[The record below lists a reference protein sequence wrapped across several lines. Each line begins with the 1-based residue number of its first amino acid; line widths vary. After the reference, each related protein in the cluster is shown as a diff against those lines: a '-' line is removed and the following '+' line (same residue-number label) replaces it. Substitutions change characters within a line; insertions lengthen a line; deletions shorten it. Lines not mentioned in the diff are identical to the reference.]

1 MKRWGRRSA
10 RGAMIALV
18 VLALSGGGLRVSA
31 QDETPVAESN
41 VVPPHP
47 VAIHE
52 GTCLEPTAEPTYP
65 IGDAGERTD
74 DADETPTL
82 EDVRGTPSGLGVDV
96 AAATIDV
103 NLDDLLT
110 DDRPYILMVHESA
123 ETYDTYIACSE
134 IGGAVVDDSLLLGI
148 RPLNNS
154 EYTGVAVITADGDQT
169 EVTAY
174 LINLTGRLEA
184 TPVAEG

>member
-1 MKRWGRRSA
+1 MERRGRRSA
-10 RGAMIALV
+10 QGAMIVLV
-18 VLALSGGGLRVSA
+18 ILALSGGMRAVA
-31 QDETPVAESN
+31 QDETPVEEAN

-52 GTCLEPTAEPTYP
+52 GTCLEPTAEAAYT
-65 IGDAGERTD
+65 IGDAGPPTTD
-74 DADETPTL
+74 DDETPTL
-82 EDVRGTPSGLGVDV
+82 DDVRGTPSGLGVDV
-96 AAATIDV
+96 ASETIDV
-103 NLDDLLT
+103 NLDDLLIE
-110 DDRPYILMVHESA
+110 DRTYILMVHESA

-134 IGGAVVDDSLLLGI
+134 IGGAVLDDTLLLGI

-154 EYTGVAVITADGDQT
+154 EYSGVAVLKAAGDQT

-184 TPVAEG
+184 TPVP

>member
-1 MKRWGRRSA
+1 MERLGRRLVQ
-10 RGAMIALV
+10 GVMIVLV
-18 VLALSGGGLRVSA
+18 ALALCGGTRVMVGA

-47 VAIHE
+47 VAIHQ
-52 GTCLEPTAEPTYP
+52 GTCLEPTAEPAYP
-65 IGDAGERTD
+65 IGDAGERTGD
-74 DADETPTL
+74 DDQTPTL
-82 EDVRGTPSGLGVDV
+82 DDVRGTPSGLGVDV
-96 AAATIDV
+96 ASAIIDV
-103 NLDDLLT
+103 SLDDLLT
-110 DDRPYILMVHESA
+110 DDKPYILMVHESA

-134 IGGAVVDDSLLLGI
+134 IGGAVLDDSLLLGI

-154 EYTGVAVITADGDQT
+154 ESTGVAVIAANGDQT

-184 TPVAEG
+184 TPVP

>member
-1 MKRWGRRSA
+1 MERRTRRLA
-10 RGAMIALV
+10 VLLALLG
-18 VLALSGGGLRVSA
+18 LALSGGWGALA
-31 QDETPVAESN
+31 QDETPVEEAN

-47 VAIHE
+47 VAIHQ
-52 GTCLEPTAEPTYP
+52 GTCAEPVAQPAYP
-65 IGDAGERTD
+65 IGDAGERTSGD
-74 DADETPTL
+74 NETPTL

-103 NLDDLLT
+103 PFDDLLSEDT
-110 DDRPYILMVHESA
+110 TYILMVHESA

-134 IGGAVVDDSLLLGI
+134 IGGTVLDDSLLIGI

-154 EYTGVAVITADGDQT
+154 DYAGVALLAADGDQT
-169 EVTAY
+169 QVTAY

-184 TPVAEG
+184 TPVASAEG